1 MRKVDCPRRDERVLT
16 ESEASDILD
25 LATGIRWPDMGHAMR
40 LATVLMALPVLAFAQ
55 PTEERV
61 ELQSEGQTFIGTL
74 ALPEGDAAPVVLL
87 LHGFTGSRDELPIHN
102 TEDGVFSRTARL
114 LAESGYASLRID
126 FRGSGESTA
135 NMTYEA
141 TTFEGQVADAL
152 AAVAYLQGS
161 DRVDGGDVF
170 VIGWSQGGL
179 VASAVAG
186 RSGALDAAA
195 LWQAVG
201 DPAATYG
208 GLLGADAMAAGMAA
222 APDQTVKAAL
232 PWGVEIGLNGAFF
245 DGIETFDPMA
255 EIAAYAGP
263 LFVTKG
269 MLDTTVLPDVS
280 DAFIAAHEGPEELW
294 TSEMDH
300 VFNVFTTTE
309 TLDEMVA
316 ATVAF
321 FDAHR
326 N

>member
-1 MRKVDCPRRDERVLT
+1 MANVMR
-16 ESEASDILD
+16 I
-25 LATGIRWPDMGHAMR
+25 
-40 LATVLMALPVLAFAQ
+40 ATVLVTLPVMALAQ

-61 ELQSEGQTFIGTL
+61 DLQSGGQPFIGTL
-74 ALPEGDAAPVVLL
+74 ALPEGDPAPVVLL
-87 LHGFTGSRDELPIHN
+87 LHGFTGSRDELPIPN

-114 LAESGYASLRID
+114 LAENGYASLRID
-126 FRGSGESTA
+126 FRGSGESIA
-135 NMTYEA
+135 NMTFEA

-152 AAVAYLQGS
+152 AAVEYLKS
-161 DRVDGGDVF
+161 LDRVDGEDVF

-186 RSGALDAAA
+186 RSDALDAAA

-201 DPAATYG
+201 DPQATFG
-208 GLLGADAMAAGMAA
+208 GLLGAETMAAGMAA
-222 APDQTVKAAL
+222 APDETIKATL
-232 PWGVEIGLNGAFF
+232 PWGAEIGLNGAFF

-255 EIAAYAGP
+255 EIAAYSGP

-269 MLDTTVLPDVS
+269 MLDTTVLPEAS

-294 TSEMDH
+294 AAEMDH

-309 TLDEMVA
+309 TLDKMVV

>member
-1 MRKVDCPRRDERVLT
+1 MVQ
-16 ESEASDILD
+16 AI
-25 LATGIRWPDMGHAMR
+25 R
-40 LATVLMALPVLAFAQ
+40 LATVLVTLPVMAFAQ
-55 PTEERV
+55 PVEERV
-61 ELQSEGQTFIGTL
+61 ELQSEGQTVIGTL
-74 ALPEGDAAPVVLL
+74 ALPGGDPAPVVLL
-87 LHGFTGSRDELPIHN
+87 LHGFTGSRDELPIPN

-126 FRGSGESTA
+126 FRGSGESIA
-135 NMTYEA
+135 DMSYEA

-152 AAVAYLQGS
+152 AAVEYLQS
-161 DRVDGGDVF
+161 LDQVDGGDVF

-186 RSGALDAAA
+186 RSDGLDAVA

-201 DPAATYG
+201 DPEATYG
-208 GLLGADAMAAGMAA
+208 GLLGADSMAAGMAA
-222 APDQTVKAAL
+222 APDETITAAL

-245 DGIETFDPMA
+245 DGIKTFDPVA
-255 EIAAYAGP
+255 EIAAYSGP

-269 MLDTTVLPDVS
+269 MLDTTVLPEAS
-280 DAFIAAHEGPEELW
+280 DAFIAAHEGPGELW
-294 TSEMDH
+294 TAEMDH

-321 FDAHR
+321 FNAHR
-326 N
+326 D

>member
-1 MRKVDCPRRDERVLT
+1 MPTTAQYVMV
-16 ESEASDILD
+16 
-25 LATGIRWPDMGHAMR
+25 LATLP
-40 LATVLMALPVLAFAQ
+40 VMALAQ
-55 PTEERV
+55 PAEERV
-61 ELQSEGQTFIGTL
+61 ELKNDGQSFIGTL
-74 ALPEGDAAPVVLL
+74 ATPGGDPAPVVLL
-87 LHGFTGSRDELPIHN
+87 LHGFTGSRDELPIPN

-135 NMTYEA
+135 DMTYEA

-152 AAVAYLQGS
+152 AALEYLQS
-161 DRVDGGDVF
+161 LNCVDGDDVY

-179 VASAVAG
+179 VASAVAA
-186 RSGALDAAA
+186 RSDGLDAVA

-201 DPAATYG
+201 DPEATYG
-208 GLLGADAMAAGMAA
+208 GLLGAETMVAGMAA
-222 APDQTVKAAL
+222 APDETITATL
-232 PWGVEIGLNGAFF
+232 PWGAEVRLNGAFF

-255 EIAAYAGP
+255 EVAAYSGP

-269 MLDTTVLPDVS
+269 MLDTTVLPEAS
-280 DAFIAAHEGPEELW
+280 DAFIAAHQGPEELW
-294 TSEMDH
+294 TAEMDH
-300 VFNVFTTTE
+300 VFNVFTATE
-309 TLDEMVA
+309 TIDQMVA